1 VFPLW
6 LSCFRAASGSMP
18 GIFSPGLIGR
28 IVAFGLIPGAVVLP
42 NDLVV
47 MLLGAG
53 IPGVVF
59 AVGCIGEVENPG
71 GKLALLTTTAF
82 AFVAEFV
89 FVLDELQ
96 AAPIETPTKRQRNIL
111 LDIG

>member
-1 VFPLW
+1 
-6 LSCFRAASGSMP
+6 
-18 GIFSPGLIGR
+18 LIGR
-28 IVAFGLIPGAVVLP
+28 IVAFGLIPGAVVFP
-42 NDLVV
+42 SDLV

-59 AVGCIGEVENPG
+59 AVGCIGEVEKPG
-71 GKLALLTTTAF
+71 GKLALLTTPFAF

-111 LDIG
+111 LDIS